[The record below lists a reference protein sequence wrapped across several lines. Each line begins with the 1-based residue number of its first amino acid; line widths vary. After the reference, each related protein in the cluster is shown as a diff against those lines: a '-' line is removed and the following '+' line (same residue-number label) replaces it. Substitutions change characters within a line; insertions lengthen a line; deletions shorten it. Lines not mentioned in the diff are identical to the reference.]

1 MGETLSGAPRPART
15 PLTKPNDRA
24 FLVRM
29 TKGVETRTA
38 ILDEATEL
46 ASRVGLGGLTIGTLA
61 TQTGLSKSGL
71 FGHFTSKE
79 GLQVQVL
86 LRARERFVD
95 AVLRPALSV
104 PRGEPR
110 VRALFEHWLH
120 WQRNGLSGGCLFVD
134 AVSEFDDQEGPVRTE
149 LLRAE
154 RDKAE
159 SVMTIVRTAVSE
171 GDFVDDVDVEQF
183 AFELEGI
190 MLAHHHSSR
199 MMRDPDAESRARTAF
214 DRLVRSARTR

>member
-1 MGETLSGAPRPART
+1 MS
-15 PLTKPNDRA
+15 
-24 FLVRM
+24 
-29 TKGVETRTA
+29 KGVETRTA

-71 FGHFTSKE
+71 FGHFASKE
-79 GLQVQVL
+79 ALQVDVL

-95 AVLRPALSV
+95 AVLRPTLSV

-110 VRALFEHWLH
+110 VRALFEHWLS
-120 WQRNGLSGGCLFVD
+120 WQRNGLSGGCLFVN
-134 AVSEFDDQEGPVRTE
+134 AVSEFDDQEGPVRDE

-159 SVMTIVRTAVSE
+159 SVLTIVTAAVTE
-171 GDFVDDVDVEQF
+171 RDFAGDLDVEQF
-183 AFELEGI
+183 GFELEGI
-190 MLAHHHSSR
+190 MLAHHHNSR
-199 MMRDPDAESRARTAF
+199 MMRAPDAESRARTAF
-214 DRLVRSARTR
+214 ERLVESARPH